1 METETK
7 IETQTQNEPNQSNRV
22 TPENS
27 SISNKISIPMA
38 IIVAGALIAGA
49 VYFSSIKPKDTAP
62 AFQPEQG
69 TASLENVRAIS
80 NEDHIRG
87 DINAPIK
94 IVEYSDTE
102 CPFCKRFQT
111 TMQQV
116 MNEYGKNGKVAWVYR
131 HSPIDSLHPKSRK
144 EAEATEC
151 ANELGGNDKFWEYI
165 DRVYEVTPANN
176 GLDPLELPKIAAYVG
191 LNVTDFNTC
200 LNSGKY
206 ATHIE
211 EDTKNAVATGGG
223 GTPWSII
230 IAKDEKKYP
239 INGAQPYETVKQ
251 TIDSLL
257 K

>member
-1 METETK
+1 MENEIK
-7 IETQTQNEPNQSNRV
+7 IKTSTQNESNQSSKA
-22 TPENS
+22 TSENS
-27 SISNKISIPMA
+27 SISNKLSIPMA
-38 IIVAGALIAGA
+38 IIVAGALVAGA
-49 VYFSSIKPKDTAP
+49 VYFSSIKQKDTAP

-69 TASLENVRAIS
+69 TASLENIRAIS
-80 NEDHIRG
+80 TTDHIRG

-151 ANELGGNDKFWEYI
+151 ANELGGNDKFWQYL
-165 DRVYEVTPANN
+165 DRIYEVTPANN
-176 GLDPLELPKIAAYVG
+176 GLDPLELPKIAEYVG

-200 LNSGKY
+200 FNSGKY
-206 ATHIE
+206 AAHIE

-230 IAKDEKKYP
+230 IAKDGKKYP